1 MESFNGHT
9 IPTRCLIK
17 IKIDELSNDLKLSL
31 IDIKFGQNVKIDSH
45 NISLHGYFL
54 KIENNVLYLS
64 TQDPLLFSMTNPCS
78 EIPLNSSTLSRF

>member
-1 MESFNGHT
+1 MVNFNGHD
-9 IPTRCLIK
+9 IPNKCLIK

-31 IDIKFGQNVKIDSH
+31 IDIKFGKNIKIDND

-64 TQDPLLFSMTNPCS
+64 TQDPLIFSITNPCL
-78 EIPLNSSTLSRF
+78 EIPI